1 MSVGVYVCVCLCV
14 VYKKKD
20 NKVIF
25 AQLLNQGT
33 CLVVSVKEDT
43 SQMS

>member
-14 VYKKKD
+14 VYKKD

-43 SQMS
+43 CQMS